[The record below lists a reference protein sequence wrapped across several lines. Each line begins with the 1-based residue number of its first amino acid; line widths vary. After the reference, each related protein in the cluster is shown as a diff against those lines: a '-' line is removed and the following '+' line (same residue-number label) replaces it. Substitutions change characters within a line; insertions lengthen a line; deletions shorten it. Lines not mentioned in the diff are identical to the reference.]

1 MAFVWLHYES
11 LIQFRIITPII
22 VVYIFFHYKLLKVWY
37 TQGVSWERELWQTSG
52 YCTFDENNKNV
63 Q

>member
-1 MAFVWLHYES
+1 MAFVCLHYES

-22 VVYIFFHYKLLKVWY
+22 VVYIFFHYK
-37 TQGVSWERELWQTSG
+37 QGVSWERELWKTSG
-52 YCTFDENNKNV
+52 YCTFDQNNKNV